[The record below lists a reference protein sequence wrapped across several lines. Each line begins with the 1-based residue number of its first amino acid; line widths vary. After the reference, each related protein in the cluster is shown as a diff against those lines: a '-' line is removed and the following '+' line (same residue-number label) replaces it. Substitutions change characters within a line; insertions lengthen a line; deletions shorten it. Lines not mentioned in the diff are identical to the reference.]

1 MKRLGNRNGY
11 THCTA
16 KKLLLIDLKS
26 IYKDGT
32 TLVID
37 ALDEATSQH
46 DGDAISQVLKKLAA
60 LGFPRFIL
68 SCRVAE
74 WHSFTNNSTIR
85 DVGYDQ
91 EPLEVHLQPFSEEE
105 IHSFLAN
112 RLGAPRAT
120 EVNAHFE
127 QLGLVDW
134 LGNPQTLDLICSVA
148 TKAPCHRIGQNFLQW
163 RPKSWQQNTT
173 EQKPTSNY
181 LLPDFYLQQALRAQ
195 P

>member
-1 MKRLGNRNGY
+1 MDNYYIPRTLWYKKRDANNQEETIEISEDQLLLETRPLIVLGEAGMGKTELMKRLGNRNGY

-74 WHSFTNNSTIR
+74 WHSFTNNS
-85 DVGYDQ
+85 
-91 EPLEVHLQPFSEEE
+91 
-105 IHSFLAN
+105 
-112 RLGAPRAT
+112 
-120 EVNAHFE
+120 
-127 QLGLVDW
+127 
-134 LGNPQTLDLICSVA
+134 
-148 TKAPCHRIGQNFLQW
+148 
-163 RPKSWQQNTT
+163 
-173 EQKPTSNY
+173 
-181 LLPDFYLQQALRAQ
+181 LR
-195 P
+195 